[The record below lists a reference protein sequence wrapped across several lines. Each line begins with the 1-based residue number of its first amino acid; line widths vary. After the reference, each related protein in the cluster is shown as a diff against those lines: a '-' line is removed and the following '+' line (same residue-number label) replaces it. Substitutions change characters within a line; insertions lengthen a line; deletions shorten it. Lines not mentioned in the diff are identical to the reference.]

1 MRSRQGLA
9 LLPLLGAVILAACS
23 SSSSSTPPAVDAGS
37 DAALPPVD
45 AAQPPDAAPPGDAGG
60 VATDPTPDDISKG
73 GSCPAPTGA
82 GTKHEGTLT
91 ADEIWTAAASPHHV
105 TFGLDVRAT
114 LTIEPCAVVLVD
126 PGYTITVGSNTDK
139 GALIARGTSQ
149 LVNGVLDV
157 RPVRF
162 DASDPTKKWG
172 QLAVDPLGTV
182 DLAVVGIQNSGAVSV
197 GERGAFRV
205 NGVAGGTNFGD
216 VTRSAT
222 LDKVLIEKSDT
233 YGINLNAWGTFTA
246 ASRKV
251 WVRGSGSAAY
261 PYPVRLEAGIA
272 GTLPKDIV
280 LTGNLKDE
288 IFITS
293 SKTFLRDDTFAN
305 YGVPYH
311 ALGAIY
317 VEPGGPNANA
327 RLTIDPGV
335 TVAFEDNGGSGI
347 TIGSSPTAT
356 GELVA
361 VGTAASPILFT
372 SAKATKAKGDWL
384 SLYFHATTQSGSK
397 ISFAK
402 IEYAGAVG
410 GTTGFGCGPSDNNG
424 AIFIKGV
431 GVSAAAPA
439 PPFVDH
445 TTFENIGGSTVIV
458 SGWID
463 DAGPNLS
470 GNNTFGAGTPACHV
484 SQPKRTGAG
493 DRCDG
498 GRNNCWP

>member
-1 MRSRQGLA
+1 MRARLGFA
-9 LLPLLGAVILAACS
+9 LLPVLGAVILGACT
-23 SSSSSTPPAVDAGS
+23 SSSSSTPPPADAGP
-37 DAALPPVD
+37 DTALPPD
-45 AAQPPDAAPPGDAGG
+45 DAAPPPEAAPPVDAGG
-60 VATDPTPDDISKG
+60 VAADPTPDDISKG
-73 GSCPAPTGA
+73 GSCPVPTGA
-82 GTKHEGTLT
+82 GTKHEGILT
-91 ADEIWTAAASPHHV
+91 ADETWTAAGSPHHV
-105 TFGLDVRAT
+105 TFGLDVRAK

-126 PGYTITVGSNTDK
+126 PGYIITVGSNTDK
-139 GALIARGTSQ
+139 GSLVAHGTSQ
-149 LVNGVLDV
+149 MVNGVLDV
-157 RPVRF
+157 RPIRF

-172 QLAVDPLGTV
+172 QLTVAPLGTV
-182 DLAVVGIQNSGAVSV
+182 DLAVVGIQNAGAVSV
-197 GERGAFRV
+197 GEQGAFRV
-205 NGVAGGTNFGD
+205 EGVAGGTNFGD

-222 LDKVLIEKSDT
+222 LDKVLIEKSDS
-233 YGINLNAWGTFTA
+233 YGMNLNSWGTLTA

-251 WVRGSGSAAY
+251 WVRGSGSATY
-261 PYPVRLEAGIA
+261 PYPLRLEAGIA

-288 IFITS
+288 ILVNS
-293 SKTFLRDDTFAN
+293 SKTFLRDDTFVN

-311 ALGAIY
+311 ARGAIY
-317 VEPGGPNANA
+317 VEPGGPNSNA

-335 TVAFEDNGGSGI
+335 TVAFEDNVGSGMI
-347 TIGSSPTAT
+347 IGSSPTAT

-372 SAKATKAKGDWL
+372 SASATKAKGDWL
-384 SLYFHATTQSGSK
+384 SLYFHATTTSGSK

-424 AIFIKGV
+424 AIFINGI
-431 GVSAAAPA
+431 GTSAAAPTA
-439 PPFVDH
+439 FVDH

-463 DAGPNLS
+463 DTGPNFS
-470 GNNTFGAGTPACHV
+470 GTNTFAASTPACHV

-493 DRCDG
+493 DTCDG
-498 GRNNCWP
+498 GRTTCWP